1 MAGRFIFLTF
11 IFASIFNY
19 SIALQDCYLRHQF
32 APNLNDT
39 ILTTLGKSIIT
50 SKPVAWGQPF
60 FMGCLIS
67 KNGNCKL
74 IKKNPGYNDLTCVA
88 TSNETFCPH
97 TERVMF
103 EKYFNGENH
112 YCLVTV
118 LKSVTSDKGINEYD
132 FMYQCAL
139 YEFHDLSFV
148 SF

>member
-1 MAGRFIFLTF
+1 MAGSFIFLSF
-11 IFASIFNY
+11 IFASIFNH
-19 SIALQDCYLRHQF
+19 SMALQNCYLRHQF

-118 LKSVTSDKGINEYD
+118 LKSVTSDKGKVINV
-132 FMYQCAL
+132 CTC
-139 YEFHDLSFV
+139 
-148 SF
+148 